1 MKLLTELNL
10 ADLWKEVKTEN
21 ELWAE
26 LKDQSRQ
33 YLKMLIENI
42 LKQEQ
47 KTVLLSKP
55 YERCSQRTDYR
66 NGYYLRDIESSL
78 GLLKDIKVPRNRIK
92 PFESILFKKYR
103 RKEVSLIELVKDAFL
118 SGLSTRKVGDVLE
131 GILEYQ
137 ISATTVSN
145 IAKSLDTSVK
155 SFHTKGLEDK
165 YRFLFFDGINLKVK
179 SLAQRNAKT
188 ILVAYGITWQG
199 IKEIVAYRIASSES
213 ELECYLFVDSLYRRG
228 LVGKNLD
235 LVTIDGSKSLS
246 LAVSTV
252 YPFVP
257 LQRCWVHK
265 LRNIASKLPKK
276 GSDACL
282 CGAKKIYLAA
292 SRADAAAVYKDW
304 AASFKD
310 KYPKAVACLEKDID
324 NMIVFFDFKE
334 GIRVKIRTTNV
345 IERSFREVRRRTRP
359 IGCFENQSSLNRIL
373 FGIVSGYNKNW
384 KDKPLREFTQRA

>member
-1 MKLLTELNL
+1 M
-10 ADLWKEVKTEN
+10 
-21 ELWAE
+21 
-26 LKDQSRQ
+26 
-33 YLKMLIENI
+33 
-42 LKQEQ
+42 
-47 KTVLLSKP
+47 
-55 YERCSQRTDYR
+55 
-66 NGYYLRDIESSL
+66 
-78 GLLKDIKVPRNRIK
+78 
-92 PFESILFKKYR
+92 
-103 RKEVSLIELVKDAFL
+103 
-118 SGLSTRKVGDVLE
+118 
-131 GILEYQ
+131 
-137 ISATTVSN
+137 
-145 IAKSLDTSVK
+145 
-155 SFHTKGLEDK
+155 
-165 YRFLFFDGINLKVK
+165 
-179 SLAQRNAKT
+179 
-188 ILVAYGITWQG
+188 
-199 IKEIVAYRIASSES
+199 AYRIASSES